1 MKEYEIYD
9 NNIRLGIVKLY
20 ENNISNNINNSI
32 IEDNKMFRN
41 IIFNKS
47 NKQTYLVSIIVN
59 DMDELYDVVSKY
71 NIDNVYEE
79 IDNIKKYNNIKS
91 IKKNT
96 KLDIIVKENDLYL
109 FNKSIKDINIDSLIN
124 SKIFFIDNVIDDA
137 NLVSIKDKLDIIKND
152 YDNKKSSST
161 YEFLLEEEKE
171 NVLKDYLVSLD
182 KLIKFIEDNTNYK
195 YGIDYVISIK
205 ID

>member
-32 IEDNKMFRN
+32 IEANKMFRN
-41 IIFNKS
+41 IIFNKG
-47 NKQTYLVSIIVN
+47 NKQTYLVSINVN

-124 SKIFFIDNVIDDA
+124 SKIYFIDNVIDDA

-182 KLIKFIEDNTNYK
+182 KLIKFIEDNTNYR

>member
-41 IIFNKS
+41 IIFNKG

-71 NIDNVYEE
+71 NMDNVYEE

-124 SKIFFIDNVIDDA
+124 SKIYFIDNVIDDA

>member
-41 IIFNKS
+41 IIFNKN
-47 NKQTYLVSIIVN
+47 NKQTYLVSINVN
-59 DMDELYDVVSKY
+59 DIDELYDVVSKY

-124 SKIFFIDNVIDDA
+124 SKIYFIDNVIDDA
-137 NLVSIKDKLDIIKND
+137 NLVSIKDKLDIIKNN
-152 YDNKKSSST
+152 YNNKKSSST

-171 NVLKDYLVSLD
+171 NVLKDYLISLD

>member
-41 IIFNKS
+41 IIFNKG
-47 NKQTYLVSIIVN
+47 NKQTYLVSINVN
-59 DMDELYDVVSKY
+59 DIDELYDVVSKY
-71 NIDNVYEE
+71 NSDNVYEE

-124 SKIFFIDNVIDDA
+124 SKIYFIDNVIDDA

-182 KLIKFIEDNTNYK
+182 KLIKFIEDNTNYR

-205 ID
+205 VD

>member
-41 IIFNKS
+41 IIFNKN
-47 NKQTYLVSIIVN
+47 NKQTYLVSINVN
-59 DMDELYDVVSKY
+59 DIDELYDAVSKY
-71 NIDNVYEE
+71 NSDNVYEE

-124 SKIFFIDNVIDDA
+124 SKIYFIDNVIDDA

-171 NVLKDYLVSLD
+171 NVLKDYLISLD

>member
-20 ENNISNNINNSI
+20 ENNKSNNINNSI

-41 IIFNKS
+41 IIFNKD

-59 DMDELYDVVSKY
+59 DIDELYDVVSKY

-124 SKIFFIDNVIDDA
+124 SKIYFIDNVIDDA
-137 NLVSIKDKLDIIKND
+137 NLVSIKDKLDIIKNN
-152 YDNKKSSST
+152 YNNKKSSST

-182 KLIKFIEDNTNYK
+182 KLIKFIEDNTNYR

>member
-41 IIFNKS
+41 IIVNKS

-124 SKIFFIDNVIDDA
+124 SKIYFIDNVIDDA
-137 NLVSIKDKLDIIKND
+137 NLVSIKDKLDIIKDD